1 MCRNTFTE
9 KHAKQDVETWMK
21 RLKSLSVHL
30 FFITE
35 PLSGCLC
42 KPFCCPASVY
52 CRLLVIKQVWY
63 LLTCPPT
70 TALFLLPKEEGHTGN
85 DIIISSRVILLVRLR
100 ALAETRKSRPL
111 EVCQHS
117 SCFLTRAVIKVQR
130 DCTTLAS
137 LPEHSAIN
145 GDLGSFN

>member
-1 MCRNTFTE
+1 M
-9 KHAKQDVETWMK
+9 
-21 RLKSLSVHL
+21 
-30 FFITE
+30 
-35 PLSGCLC
+35 
-42 KPFCCPASVY
+42 
-52 CRLLVIKQVWY
+52 
-63 LLTCPPT
+63 LTCPPT

-85 DIIISSRVILLVRLR
+85 DIIISSRVVLLVRLR

-111 EVCQHS
+111 EDCQHS

-137 LPEHSAIN
+137 LLEHSAIN

>member
-1 MCRNTFTE
+1 M
-9 KHAKQDVETWMK
+9 
-21 RLKSLSVHL
+21 
-30 FFITE
+30 
-35 PLSGCLC
+35 
-42 KPFCCPASVY
+42 
-52 CRLLVIKQVWY
+52 
-63 LLTCPPT
+63 LTCPPT

-85 DIIISSRVILLVRLR
+85 DIIISSRVVLLVRLR
-100 ALAETRKSRPL
+100 ALAETKSRPL